1 MTKKESKVIAT
12 NRKARKNYE
21 IFDAY
26 EAGIALKGD
35 EVKSLRW
42 SRGSIEESY
51 ARVENGQAIL
61 YNMHIPEFIK
71 SSYFKSDPRR
81 PRKLL
86 LHKKEID
93 RLWGLTSQRGY
104 TLIPLKVYFNE
115 RGFVKIEIAL
125 AKGKLLYDKR
135 RKIKE
140 EYTKRE
146 ARREIKKHLKG

>member
-1 MTKKESKVIAT
+1 MAKEEKKIVAT
-12 NRKARKNYE
+12 NRKAKKNYHLY
-21 IFDAY
+21 DVY
-26 EAGIALKGD
+26 EAGIALRGA

-42 SRGSIEESY
+42 SRCSIEGSF
-51 ARVENGQAIL
+51 ARIENGEAIL

-86 LHKKEID
+86 LHKKEIA

-104 TLIPLKVYFNE
+104 TLIPVRVYFST
-115 RGFVKIEIAL
+115 RGLAKVELAL
-125 AKGKLLYDKR
+125 AKGRHLYDKR

-146 ARREIKKHLKG
+146 AQRQIKKHWNR